1 MHRKSITILA
11 TALLAAL
18 IYGGCSS
25 EEGGV
30 GSFLT
35 KAFKKGGQGVP
46 VTVQKPKLEEQAVSV
61 AVPGIITA
69 SDRTDVKL
77 PGNARVETFFVNVG
91 ESVKKGTA
99 LFQISREDQNLKIA
113 QLRAE
118 QKELQAN
125 LEKNTYFYRNRDRL
139 LEEGRITND
148 QYESLEAEVDRNED
162 DLERISGQ
170 LATLEAQAEGT
181 TVVSSPI
188 AGVVQKKLSSA
199 GGVAVANT
207 PIVSIVRN
215 NPMIVTFRLASYE
228 AKNVRTGM
236 TVEVRVADLRNEQFN
251 ATIESV
257 GTELNRDTNTFE
269 VKATLPN
276 PQGIFK
282 AGMNAFVEFSGPE
295 TQRYYVVPSS
305 ALIIDRR
312 RYYVYTVVQG
322 AAHRVRVIP
331 RNIRGGV
338 VEIAEG
344 LHDND
349 LVVVKGADKLSE
361 GTMVDI
367 W

>member
-1 MHRKSITILA
+1 MRRKSAIIII
-11 TALLAAL
+11 TALAAAL
-18 IYGGCSS
+18 VYVSCSS
-25 EEGGV
+25 EGGGV
-30 GSFLT
+30 GGFLT

-46 VTVQKPKLEEQAVSV
+46 VTVQKPKLMEHAVSI
-61 AVPGIITA
+61 AVPGILTP
-69 SDRTDVKL
+69 SERVDVKL
-77 PGNARVETFFVNVG
+77 PGNSRVETFFVNVG
-91 ESVKKGTA
+91 DVVKKGTA

-139 LEEGRITND
+139 LEEGRITTE
-148 QYESLEAEVDRNED
+148 QFESLEAEVDKNDE
-162 DLERISGQ
+162 DLERVSNQ
-170 LATLEAQAEGT
+170 LSASEAQAEGA
-181 TVVSSPI
+181 TVISSPI

-228 AKNVRTGM
+228 AKNVQKGM
-236 TVEVRVADLRNEQFN
+236 PVELRIAAFRNDQFTAN
-251 ATIESV
+251 VKSI
-257 GTELNRDTNTFE
+257 GTELNRDSNTFE

-295 TQRYYVVPSS
+295 KQRYYVIPAS
-305 ALIIDRR
+305 ALVIERR
-312 RYYVYTVVQG
+312 RYYIYTVVRG
-322 AAHRVRVIP
+322 TAHKVRIIP
-331 RNIRGGV
+331 RNIRGGI

-349 LVVVKGADKLSE
+349 MIVIKGADKLSE
-361 GTMVDI
+361 GTIVDM

>member
-1 MHRKSITILA
+1 MQRKAIII
-11 TALLAAL
+11 LAAL
-18 IYGGCSS
+18 VAGLVYVGCSS
-25 EEGGV
+25 DEGGV
-30 GSFLT
+30 GGFLK

-46 VTVQKPKLEEQAVSV
+46 VTVQKPELEEHAVSV
-61 AVPGIITA
+61 AVPGILTP
-69 SDRTDVKL
+69 SDRVDVKL
-77 PGNARVETFFVNVG
+77 PNDARIETFFVDVG
-91 ESVKKGTA
+91 ETVKKGTA

-118 QKELQAN
+118 QQELQAN

-139 LEEGRITND
+139 LEEGRITTE
-148 QYESLEAEVDRNED
+148 QYESLEAEVDKNED
-162 DLERISGQ
+162 DLDRVSNQ
-170 LATLEAQAEGT
+170 LTALEGQAEGA

-199 GGVAVANT
+199 GGVATANT
-207 PIVSIVRN
+207 PIVSIVSN
-215 NPMIVTFRLASYE
+215 DPMLVTFRLASYE
-228 AKNVRTGM
+228 AKNVQKGM
-236 TVEVRVADLRNEQFN
+236 PAQVRIEDLRDEEFT

-257 GTELNRDTNTFE
+257 GTELNRDSNTFE

-295 TQRYYVVPSS
+295 TQRYYVIPSS
-305 ALIIDRR
+305 SLVIDRR

-322 AAHRVRVIP
+322 TAHRVRVIP
-331 RNIRGGV
+331 RNVRAGV

-344 LHDND
+344 LADND

>member
-1 MHRKSITILA
+1 MRRKSAIIILA
-11 TALLAAL
+11 AIIAGLV
-18 IYGGCSS
+18 YVGCSS

-30 GSFLT
+30 GGFLT

-46 VTVQKPKLEEQAVSV
+46 VTVQKPKLEEHAVSV
-61 AVPGIITA
+61 AVPGILTS
-69 SDRTDVKL
+69 SDRTEVKL
-77 PGNARVETFFVNVG
+77 PGNARIETFFVNVG
-91 ESVKKGTA
+91 ETVKKGTA

-139 LEEGRITND
+139 LEEGRITTE
-148 QYESLEAEVDRNED
+148 QFESLEAEVDKNEE
-162 DLERISGQ
+162 DLDRISGQ
-170 LATLEAQAEGT
+170 LATLENQAEGA
-181 TVVSSPI
+181 TVISSPI
-188 AGVVQKKLSSA
+188 AGVIQNKLSSV
-199 GGVAVANT
+199 GGVAVANS
-207 PIVSIVRN
+207 PIVTIVRN
-215 NPMIVTFRLASYE
+215 NPMVVTFRLASYE
-228 AKNVRTGM
+228 AKNVRKGM
-236 TVEVRVADLRNEQFN
+236 PAQVRIADLRNEEFT

-257 GTELNRDTNTFE
+257 GTELNRDTNSFE

-295 TQRYYVVPSS
+295 KQRYYVIPAS
-305 ALIIDRR
+305 ALVIERR
-312 RYYVYTVVQG
+312 RYYIFTVVQG
-322 AAHRVRVIP
+322 AAHKVRVIP

-344 LHDND
+344 LADND

>member
-1 MHRKSITILA
+1 MLRKSVIIM
-11 TALLAAL
+11 TAVLVAAFA
-18 IYGGCSS
+18 YVGCSS
-25 EEGGV
+25 EEGSV
-30 GSFLT
+30 GGFLT

-46 VTVQKPKLEEQAVSV
+46 VTVQKPELEEHAVSV
-61 AVPGIITA
+61 AVPGILTP
-69 SDRTDVKL
+69 SDRVDVKL
-77 PGNARVETFFVNVG
+77 PTNARVETFFVNVG
-91 ESVKKGTA
+91 DTVRKGAA

-125 LEKNTYFYRNRDRL
+125 FEKNTYFYRNRDRL
-139 LEEGRITND
+139 LEEGRITTE
-148 QYESLEAEVDRNED
+148 QFESLEAEVDKNEE
-162 DLERISGQ
+162 DLDRVSNQ
-170 LATLEAQAEGT
+170 LATLEAQAEGA

-188 AGVVQKKLSSA
+188 TGVVQNKLSSA

-207 PIVSIVRN
+207 PIVTIVSN
-215 NPMIVTFRLASYE
+215 NPMVVTFRLASYE
-228 AKNVRTGM
+228 AKNVQRGM
-236 TVEVRVADLRNEQFN
+236 PAQIRIADLRDEEFV

-257 GTELNRDTNTFE
+257 GTELNRDSNTFE

-295 TQRYYVVPSS
+295 TQRYYVIPAS
-305 ALIIDRR
+305 ALVIDRR

-331 RNIRGGV
+331 RNIRAGV

-344 LHDND
+344 LADND